1 MITLDG
7 STLEGGGQLVRVAL
21 CLSAIC
27 TIPIRVI
34 NIRAGRGPGSFQK
47 RTRKS
52 GGAGRGNASHS
63 DPPRS
68 ESKASKKSATG
79 GGLKE
84 SHLAALT
91 WLALECSATVE
102 GAEVNSLEVVFKPKP
117 KPRKTVRAGSAN
129 RSPQTEPEVIELKN
143 PGSIWLIWQAIF
155 PYIVFAVLR
164 QNDGDDG
171 MRKPDEPAFRIRLR
185 GGTNVPKSPS
195 GEYMQ
200 QVFLPLCE
208 RIGLPRVHVHV
219 VKRGWT
225 TGAPEIGEVDISV
238 FGPGHHREASSPTGT
253 IEDAA
258 ALNGTAAHVQGQGQG
273 QSNTAARGG
282 VSSGGGAGPQQGG
295 GGTTGFHLPPF
306 HIGPRE
312 PSTIESVSFTTIC
325 GSSQTQ
331 TLLHT
336 RLRDSLRLIP
346 RFSNPGFPI
355 TAHPSCSTDS
365 GDERRLYILLTAHV
379 SGGYV
384 LGRDYLGPGRK
395 MHDDADRKRMVDEAV
410 NQVVRDFKRQVD
422 RGSCVDEFAED
433 QLVIFQALADG
444 ASRVDPGRVSERAK
458 AKARA
463 RAQAQDIDSEV
474 EIETGSLHTR
484 TVRWVCQEILGTVS
498 DGVGGCQGGGLL
510 RSEIPRGGV
519 DEVTERLSDLGV
531 EEREEE

>member
-21 CLSAIC
+21 SLSAIC
-27 TIPIRVI
+27 SIPIRVT

-47 RTRKS
+47 GTRKS

-63 DPPRS
+63 NPPRS

-91 WLALECSATVE
+91 WLARECGATVE

-117 KPRKTVRAGSAN
+117 RPKPRKTVPGGSAN

-155 PYIVFAVLR
+155 PYVVFAVLR
-164 QNDGDDG
+164 QHDGGDG
-171 MRKPDEPAFRIRLR
+171 MRGSDEPAFRIRLR

-208 RIGLPRVHVHV
+208 RIGLPKVHVHV

-238 FGPGHHREASSPTGT
+238 FGPGTHGDASSLMGRT
-253 IEDAA
+253 EDAA
-258 ALNGTAAHVQGQGQG
+258 TLNGTASHGQKQG
-273 QSNTAARGG
+273 QSNTATQGG
-282 VSSGGGAGPQQGG
+282 VSGVGGERSQQGR
-295 GGTTGFHLPPF
+295 GGTTGFRLPPF

-312 PSTIESVSFTTIC
+312 PSTIESVSITTIC
-325 GSSQTQ
+325 GSSQTH
-331 TLLHT
+331 TLLHA
-336 RLRDSLRLIP
+336 RLRDALRLIP
-346 RFSNPGFPI
+346 RFSNPEFPI

-395 MHDDADRKRMVDEAV
+395 MHDDSDRKRMVDEAV
-410 NQVVRDFKRQVD
+410 SQAVRDFKRQVD

-458 AKARA
+458 AKAQARA
-463 RAQAQDIDSEV
+463 RDIDSEI

-531 EEREEE
+531 EEREED